1 MAKSDTSKSPP
12 YVSFT
17 TLSTFVDR
25 FAQQGLPGRIDP
37 SVLSGQSGST
47 IAALIAAMK
56 YLGFI
61 NDDGVPSPAFRQY
74 VEAAPE
80 DRGDI
85 LRPILLEVYP
95 YVTQGEFDLS
105 VATPQQVEKA
115 FRDQGINGSTV
126 TKSVGFFLAA
136 AQAAG
141 LQTSSYVSKNRT
153 AKGPRTS
160 GSPKPRRKATN
171 GRKPVDPTPPP
182 PPVQMQRP
190 QSPAELLL
198 AKFPDFDPTWAEEL
212 KKSWFDSFAKLQNVM
227 TPDGKKGEEAS

>member
-1 MAKSDTSKSPP
+1 MAKSDASKSPP

-47 IAALIAAMK
+47 VAALMAAMK

-61 NDDGVPSPAFRQY
+61 NDDGVPSPVFREY
-74 VEAAPE
+74 VTAAPE
-80 DRGDI
+80 DRGEV
-85 LRPILLEVYP
+85 LRPILLEAYP

-115 FRDQGINGSTV
+115 FRDQGITGSTV

-153 AKGPRTS
+153 AKGPRTA
-160 GSPKPRRKATN
+160 GTARPKRKAGN
-171 GRKPVDPTPPP
+171 GRKLADPPP
-182 PPVQMQRP
+182 PPVGHVQRP

-198 AKFPDFDPTWAEEL
+198 AKFPDFDPNWPEAL
-212 KKSWFDSFAKLQNVM
+212 QKSWFDSFAKLQNVM
-227 TPDGKKGEEAS
+227 TPEGKKGEEAS